1 MYALVFLPHFL
12 PKRRTDAGS
21 PAFRSIIHFNNIPFD
36 RKKGLLIALAAVV
49 VLGIVLSPKVRFDSD
64 LRNLNYR
71 RPALVEAENLFTV
84 TRTSS
89 REITFAKT
97 DKQGT
102 LYTYRLKKQP

>member
-1 MYALVFLPHFL
+1 MVESYGAWSESEDGNGMVV
-12 PKRRTDAGS
+12 T
-21 PAFRSIIHFNNIPFD
+21 FD
-36 RKKGLLIALAAVV
+36 DPTVYYIEMPGL
-49 VLGIVLSPKVRFDSD
+49 
-64 LRNLNYR
+64 
-71 RPALVEAENLFTV
+71 EAENLFTV